1 MYRFAD
7 SVRSRRIEECR
18 GYSTSESTQHLFCAD
33 DWAKCTSVP
42 VEYVVVEIAE
52 GLVAVAA
59 MRAVVSFRKMSVQL
73 FLGDPFAAFRAE
85 P

>member
-1 MYRFAD
+1 MATLQV
-7 SVRSRRIEECR
+7 SP
-18 GYSTSESTQHLFCAD
+18 QHLFCAD

-42 VEYVVVEIAE
+42 VEYVVVEFSGAE